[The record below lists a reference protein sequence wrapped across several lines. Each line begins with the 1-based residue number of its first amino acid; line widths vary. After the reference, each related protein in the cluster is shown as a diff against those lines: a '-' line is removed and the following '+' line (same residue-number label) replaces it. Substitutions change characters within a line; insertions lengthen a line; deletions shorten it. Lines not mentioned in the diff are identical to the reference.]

1 MTEESYPWFQL
12 LRTRLSRKSN
22 LLLPLKASVEFTADE
37 ATVSKTVLDSGVR
50 ILTESVHGAPSVSV
64 SVSVGV
70 GSRDESESHL
80 GSTHFLEHLLFKGT
94 ARRSAR
100 DISVAFDSVGGS
112 SNAATAKEYTSY
124 YARIQN
130 GALALATDVLVDM
143 FCSATIA
150 EDDFETEKTV
160 ILEELAMNEDDPED
174 VAHEAFSD
182 ALMPGTELGRP
193 IGGSRESILAVSRQQ
208 VVDHYQ
214 ENYSTSSMVV
224 AAAGGVNHA
233 EFVELVQKQLA
244 EIGWDKHAEPA
255 ARREQNYRK
264 PPSPERFRLIEKDTQ
279 QAHVI
284 LGFQSPHSMDE
295 DRYALAIFNTVL
307 GGGMSSRLY
316 QEIRE
321 IRGLAYSTYSYQHGY
336 SDSGF
341 FGLYAGCSA
350 ENAEEVVKLMRGE
363 IEGIAEDGV
372 SQEEFDLALGN
383 ITGSLALRFEAS
395 LARMNRLVGVELG
408 SGEYLSVS
416 EVIGKFR
423 SQGLE
428 DVRKV
433 ARRIVSSPSTLVAV
447 GKSLAALEK
456 LA

>member
-1 MTEESYPWFQL
+1 M
-12 LRTRLSRKSN
+12 
-22 LLLPLKASVEFTADE
+22 LLPLKASVEFTADE

-50 ILTESVHGAPSVSV
+50 ILTEHVQGAPSVAI

-70 GSRDESESHL
+70 GSRDESAQHL

-94 ARRSAR
+94 NRRSAL
-100 DISVAFDSVGGS
+100 DISIAFDSVGGS

-124 YARIQN
+124 YARVQN
-130 GALALATDVLVDM
+130 SAINLATDVLLDM
-143 FCSATIA
+143 FTSAKI
-150 EDDFETEKTV
+150 DQNDFDTEKTV

-182 ALMPGTELGRP
+182 ALMPNTDLGRP
-193 IGGSRESILAVSRQQ
+193 IGGSKESILAVSRQQ
-208 VVDHYQ
+208 VMDHYRQ
-214 ENYSTSSMVV
+214 HYAANSLII
-224 AAAGGVNHA
+224 AAAGGVEHA
-233 EFVELVQKQLA
+233 HLVEIVQSQLDLV
-244 EIGWDKHAEPA
+244 GWNNSSTPI
-255 ARREQNYRK
+255 ARRPQEFRQ
-264 PPSPERFRLIEKDTQ
+264 PPHPETFRLIEKDTQ

-295 DRYALAIFNTVL
+295 DRYALAIYNTVL

-321 IRGLAYSTYSYQHGY
+321 KRGLAYSTYSYQHGY

-341 FGLYAGCSA
+341 FGLYAGCNS
-350 ENAEEVVKLMRGE
+350 ENAESVVKLMRQQLEE
-363 IEGIAEDGV
+363 IASEGVTD
-372 SQEEFDLALGN
+372 QEFTLALGN

-395 LARMNRLVGVELG
+395 MARMNRLVGTELG

-416 EVIGKFR
+416 EV
-423 SQGLE
+423 LE
-428 DVRKV
+428 RFQAQTKDDVLRV
-433 ARRIVSSPSTLVAV
+433 ARRMASAPSSLVAV
-447 GKSLAALEK
+447 GQNLASLEK

>member
-1 MTEESYPWFQL
+1 
-12 LRTRLSRKSN
+12 

-50 ILTESVHGAPSVSV
+50 ILTEHVQGAPSVAI

-70 GSRDESESHL
+70 GSRDESAQHL

-94 ARRSAR
+94 NRRSAL
-100 DISVAFDSVGGS
+100 DISIAFDSVGGS

-124 YARIQN
+124 YARVQN
-130 GALALATDVLVDM
+130 SAINLATDVLLDM
-143 FCSATIA
+143 FTSAKI
-150 EDDFETEKTV
+150 DQNDFDTEKTV

-182 ALMPGTELGRP
+182 ALMPNTDLGRP
-193 IGGSRESILAVSRQQ
+193 IGGSKESILAVSRQQ
-208 VVDHYQ
+208 VMDHYRQ
-214 ENYSTSSMVV
+214 HYAANSLII
-224 AAAGGVNHA
+224 AAAGGVEHA
-233 EFVELVQKQLA
+233 HLVEIVQSQLDLV
-244 EIGWDKHAEPA
+244 GWNNSSTPI
-255 ARREQNYRK
+255 ARRPQEFRQ
-264 PPSPERFRLIEKDTQ
+264 PPHPETFRLIEKDTQ

-295 DRYALAIFNTVL
+295 DRYALAIYNTVL

-321 IRGLAYSTYSYQHGY
+321 KRGLAYSTYSYQHGY

-341 FGLYAGCSA
+341 FGLYAGCNS
-350 ENAEEVVKLMRGE
+350 ENAESVVKLMRQQLEE
-363 IEGIAEDGV
+363 IASVGV
-372 SQEEFDLALGN
+372 TDQEFTLALGN

-395 LARMNRLVGVELG
+395 MARMNRLVGTELG

-416 EVIGKFR
+416 EV
-423 SQGLE
+423 LE
-428 DVRKV
+428 RFQAQTKDDVLRV
-433 ARRIVSSPSTLVAV
+433 ARRMASAPSSLVAV
-447 GKSLAALEK
+447 GQNLASLEK

>member
-1 MTEESYPWFQL
+1 
-12 LRTRLSRKSN
+12 

-50 ILTESVHGAPSVSV
+50 ILTEHVQGAPSVAI

-70 GSRDESESHL
+70 GSRDESAQHL

-94 ARRSAR
+94 NRRSAL
-100 DISVAFDSVGGS
+100 DISIAFDSVGGS

-124 YARIQN
+124 YARVQN
-130 GALALATDVLVDM
+130 SAINLATDVLLDM
-143 FCSATIA
+143 FTSAKI
-150 EDDFETEKTV
+150 DQNDFDTEKTV

-182 ALMPGTELGRP
+182 ALMPNTDLGRP
-193 IGGSRESILAVSRQQ
+193 IGGSKESILAVSRQQ
-208 VVDHYQ
+208 VMDHYRQ
-214 ENYSTSSMVV
+214 HYAANSLII
-224 AAAGGVNHA
+224 AAAGGVEHA
-233 EFVELVQKQLA
+233 HLVEIVQSQLDLV
-244 EIGWDKHAEPA
+244 GWNNSSTPI
-255 ARREQNYRK
+255 ARRPQEFRQ
-264 PPSPERFRLIEKDTQ
+264 PPHPETFRLIEKDTQ
-279 QAHVI
+279 QTHVI

-295 DRYALAIFNTVL
+295 DRYALAIYNTVL

-321 IRGLAYSTYSYQHGY
+321 KRGLAYSTYSYQHGY

-341 FGLYAGCSA
+341 FGLYAGCNS
-350 ENAEEVVKLMRGE
+350 ENAESVVKLMRQQLEE
-363 IEGIAEDGV
+363 IASVGV
-372 SQEEFDLALGN
+372 TDQEFTLALGN

-395 LARMNRLVGVELG
+395 MARMNRLVGTELG

-416 EVIGKFR
+416 EV
-423 SQGLE
+423 LE
-428 DVRKV
+428 RFQAQTKDDVLRV
-433 ARRIVSSPSTLVAV
+433 ARRMASAPSSLVAV
-447 GKSLAALEK
+447 GQNLASLEK

>member
-1 MTEESYPWFQL
+1 M
-12 LRTRLSRKSN
+12 
-22 LLLPLKASVEFTADE
+22 LLPLKASVEFTADE

-50 ILTESVHGAPSVSV
+50 ILTEHVQGAPSVAI

-70 GSRDESESHL
+70 GSRDESAQHL

-94 ARRSAR
+94 TRRSAL
-100 DISVAFDSVGGS
+100 DISIAFDSVGGS

-124 YARIQN
+124 YARVQN
-130 GALALATDVLVDM
+130 SAINLAADVQLDM
-143 FCSATIA
+143 FTSAKI
-150 EDDFETEKTV
+150 DQNDFDTEKTV

-182 ALMPGTELGRP
+182 ALMPNTDLGRP
-193 IGGSRESILAVSRQQ
+193 IGGSKESILAVSRQQ
-208 VVDHYQ
+208 VMDHYRQ
-214 ENYSTSSMVV
+214 HYAANSLII
-224 AAAGGVNHA
+224 AAAGGVEHA
-233 EFVELVQKQLA
+233 HLVEIVQSQLDLV
-244 EIGWDKHAEPA
+244 GWNNSSTPI
-255 ARREQNYRK
+255 ARRPQEFRQ
-264 PPSPERFRLIEKDTQ
+264 PPHPETFRLIEKDTQ

-295 DRYALAIFNTVL
+295 DRYALAIYNTVL

-321 IRGLAYSTYSYQHGY
+321 KRGLAYSTYSYQHGY

-341 FGLYAGCSA
+341 FGLYAGCNS
-350 ENAEEVVKLMRGE
+350 ENAESVVKLMRQQLEE
-363 IEGIAEDGV
+363 IASEGVTD
-372 SQEEFDLALGN
+372 QEFTLALGN

-395 LARMNRLVGVELG
+395 MARMNRLVGTELG

-416 EVIGKFR
+416 EV
-423 SQGLE
+423 LE
-428 DVRKV
+428 RFQAQTKDDVLRV
-433 ARRIVSSPSTLVAV
+433 ARRMASAPSSLVAV
-447 GKSLAALEK
+447 GQNLASLEK

>member
-1 MTEESYPWFQL
+1 MTEASCHLSQL
-12 LRTRLSRKSN
+12 LRTRLSRSSD

-50 ILTESVHGAPSVSV
+50 ILTETVHGAPSVSV

-70 GSRDESESHL
+70 GSRDESDSHL

-94 ARRSAR
+94 AKRSAR

-112 SNAATAKEYTSY
+112 SNAATAKEYTTY
-124 YARIQN
+124 YARVQN
-130 GALALATDVLVDM
+130 AALGLATDVLVDM
-143 FCSATIA
+143 FCSAKID
-150 EDDFETEKTV
+150 EEDFETEKTV

-182 ALMPGTELGRP
+182 ALMPGTDLGRP
-193 IGGSRESILAVSRQQ
+193 IGGSKESILDVTRQQ
-208 VVDHYQ
+208 VVDHYR

-224 AAAGGVNHA
+224 TAAGGVNHA

-244 EIGWDKHAEPA
+244 EIGWTRHAEPV
-255 ARREQNYRK
+255 ARREQSYRK
-264 PPSPERFRLIEKDTQ
+264 PPAPERFRLIDKDTQ
-279 QAHVI
+279 QAHII

-341 FGLYAGCSA
+341 FGLYAGCSP
-350 ENAEEVVKLMRGE
+350 ENAEEVVRLMRGE
-363 IEGIAEDGV
+363 IQAIAENGV

-416 EVIGKFR
+416 EVIARFEAHN
-423 SQGLE
+423 LE

-433 ARRIVSSPSTLVAV
+433 ARRIVDAPSTLVAV
-447 GKSLAALEK
+447 GKSLGALEK